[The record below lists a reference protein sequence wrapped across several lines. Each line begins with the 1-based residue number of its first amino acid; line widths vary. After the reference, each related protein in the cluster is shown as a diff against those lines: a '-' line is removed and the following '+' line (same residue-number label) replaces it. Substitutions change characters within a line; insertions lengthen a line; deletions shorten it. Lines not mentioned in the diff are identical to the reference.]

1 MNKHIARAAIFLFF
15 VCGTAAAGDL
25 VLSQIVPISGPIA
38 PNGQGL
44 MAGSN
49 AYFAKV
55 NAMGGINGNK
65 VVLNTMDDQYKPEE
79 TLRLVQK
86 SMAEVHPIAFMNFT
100 GAANIELLLK
110 VGELEKDHIALVGP
124 RAGTQSLRNPV
135 NPLLFHTYASYWD
148 EVDYMVDIFASTG
161 MTRFAVLYQDDAFG
175 RDPYEGLKIALKK
188 RGLELVAAESHP
200 RGSKDITAAGQ
211 RIMKANPQAVI
222 FSTITIAA
230 AEFLK
235 EYREKM
241 PGVQFAG
248 ISAIDSATLVKLA
261 SAKLA
266 RGFVVAGNMPNP
278 SKKSIAFVRETRSS
292 WRNTLPASSRTSTRL
307 AATPRPRS
315 SPRRCDA
322 RDRSP
327 RARNSWPRSKASRI
341 STSAACSTPSARAC
355 AWARSSWT
363 CSSSTPTAIR
373 RASDPWLRRPLHV
386 RAAPD
391 RGRHRSSSSG

>member
-278 SKKSIAFVRETRSS
+278 SKKSIAFVREHQELMAKYAPGVKP
-292 WRNTLPASSRTSTRL
+292 NIYTLGGH
-307 AATPRPRS
+307 AT
-315 SPRRCDA
+315 A
-322 RDRSP
+322 KVV
-327 RARNSWPRSKASRI
+327 AEAL
-341 STSAACSTPSARAC
+341 
-355 AWARSSWT
+355 
-363 CSSSTPTAIR
+363 R
-373 RASDPWLRRPLHV
+373 RAGPKPTREKFMAALEGIKDFDIGGVQYTFGKGLRMGTKFVDLLIIDANGDPQ
-386 RAAPD
+386 
-391 RGRHRSSSSG
+391 S